1 MYSNI
6 LVGVD
11 GSENAYKALD
21 SAIGLAEKLS
31 SKLTLLY
38 VVHVPTSVSEYDT
51 FEASEVFSNLEEDG
65 GKVLGDCESKAKQH
79 NVPVKTILASG
90 DPAQQIIDT
99 AKAEGVDLIV
109 LGSRGLGTV
118 QSLVLGSVSNK
129 IVHYA
134 KGAILI
140 IKPE

>member
-11 GSENAYKALD
+11 GSENAYRALD
-21 SAIGLAEKLS
+21 SAIRLAEKLS

-38 VVHVPTSVSEYDT
+38 VVHAPVSLTIDGSFT
-51 FEASEVFSNLEEDG
+51 ASEVFSALGKEGE
-65 GKVLGDCESKAKQH
+65 KVLEDCESKAEQH
-79 NVPVKTILASG
+79 NIPVKAILASG

-99 AKAEGVDLIV
+99 AKAEGADLIV
-109 LGSRGLGTV
+109 LGSRGLGKV
-118 QSLVLGSVSNK
+118 KSLLLGSVSSK

-134 KGAILI
+134 KEPVLI
-140 IKPE
+140 IRPE